1 VSDDGRA
8 SARQSED
15 AEWFGDLPSRVGQLL
30 IARNGVGEITLC
42 HREDAGRDNLVVY
55 TEAESASEI
64 ARYDDRE
71 IYRPLKTAPNL
82 RHGWSIVLHDFRE
95 ARIAVDLFY
104 PGRVPAYE
112 AWENGELRLT
122 AFRETLGR
130 QTGMYRVA
138 ANINDQQA
146 DELIGNFCRSD
157 GGCLRTILW
166 KRDVVGTTPS
176 TLLPAAKFDPA
187 FDQTGRREPAVPLL
201 CQESCNLLVA
211 AAREVV
217 KASA

>member
-1 VSDDGRA
+1 MSGGERPLASESD
-8 SARQSED
+8 D
-15 AEWFGDLPSRVGQLL
+15 AEWLDELPSRLGQLL
-30 IARNGVGEITLC
+30 IERTTAGEITLR
-42 HREDAGRDNLVVY
+42 HRDDSGRADLVVY
-55 TEAESASEI
+55 RAADAAAAI

-82 RHGWSIVLHDFRE
+82 RHGWVMVLPDFR
-95 ARIAVDLFY
+95 AVRIAVDLFY

-112 AWENGELRLT
+112 AWKRGELGLT

-138 ANINDQQA
+138 AKISEQQA
-146 DELIGNFCRSD
+146 DELIGSFCRSD

-166 KRDVVGTTPS
+166 QRDTVGTTPS
-176 TLLPAAKFDPA
+176 TLLPAEKFDPG
-187 FDQTGRREPAVPLL
+187 FDQTGRGEAAIPLI

-217 KASA
+217 KANA